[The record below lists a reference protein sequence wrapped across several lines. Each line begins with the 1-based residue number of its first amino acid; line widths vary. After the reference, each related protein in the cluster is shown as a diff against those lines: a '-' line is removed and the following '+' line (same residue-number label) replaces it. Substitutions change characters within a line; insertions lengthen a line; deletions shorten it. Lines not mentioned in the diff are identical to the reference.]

1 MEKFD
6 SARDFS
12 KETQKEE
19 RNQVA
24 ETIRAQR
31 REYFDNKE
39 TLQRNLQELLA
50 DAEAKKLQAGEVRT
64 NIESAEA
71 GIEKS
76 SQNFLRRLLE
86 RGKLKRLQTEL
97 GTAKVTEETLAEELE
112 ALESAKLEIEQ
123 SLQDRTALDS
133 ARQQLDSFYQ
143 KTETDWN
150 NYEDDRE
157 AGNVKNIMQERGAFM
172 VHAFIDPTLSASD
185 ENGLMRKELSWRD
198 KLDLLILEPTL
209 SASAVDVNHPK
220 TFAPVGVLLGDGQ
233 VLRASAQDIGSRSVD
248 QKNRT
253 FGGFMHAERIRGQID
268 ESLQQDKTQGG
279 WTEFVVSN
287 PKVSGL
293 FFRLDES
300 NKLDDLTFGSDATMP
315 DIVKTAQERNLPLFA
330 LQNGEFYSITP
341 EEALALSA
349 PKQTQVSEKVGLNTY
364 ERTITERPKLDLKKE
379 NLLTPTTATELPTEI
394 EDQKREAILER
405 LMTDSPFQ
413 LRRFPEAQQVASRA
427 EGRSL
432 YNLYQEG
439 STEEPAE
446 KKKTTIP
453 AYVAGNVDPIEV
465 TILKTVPGPTHLEHY
480 VELDDGKRAIWRESR
495 NPVSAQS
502 RFRAG
507 STYTQDRLI
516 NQGASLNVGLAYVRT
531 ERPNPKVTDIIEAAK
546 KEIEGMVVWVKKWE
560 ADGADLYAEQSKR
573 TIRNIASSLYGIAEE
588 ARSVGDNAIAEI
600 AESVANENFPLEE
613 YQTMLAQRV
622 SESGTFKVTREEL
635 LGQ

>member
-1 MEKFD
+1 
-6 SARDFS
+6 
-12 KETQKEE
+12 
-19 RNQVA
+19 
-24 ETIRAQR
+24 
-31 REYFDNKE
+31 
-39 TLQRNLQELLA
+39 
-50 DAEAKKLQAGEVRT
+50 
-64 NIESAEA
+64 
-71 GIEKS
+71 
-76 SQNFLRRLLE
+76 
-86 RGKLKRLQTEL
+86 
-97 GTAKVTEETLAEELE
+97 
-112 ALESAKLEIEQ
+112 
-123 SLQDRTALDS
+123 
-133 ARQQLDSFYQ
+133 
-143 KTETDWN
+143 
-150 NYEDDRE
+150 
-157 AGNVKNIMQERGAFM
+157 M
-172 VHAFIDPTLSASD
+172 VHTFINPTLSPSD
-185 ENGLMRKELSWRD
+185 ENGIMRKELSWRD

-209 SASAVDVNHPK
+209 SASAVDVNHQK

-233 VLRASAQDIGSRSVD
+233 VLRASARDIGSRSVD

-253 FGGFMHAERIRGQID
+253 FGGYGHSERIRGQID
-268 ESLQQDKTQGG
+268 ESLQPDNAQGG

-293 FFRLDES
+293 FFRLDEN

-341 EEALALSA
+341 EEALALSV

-364 ERTITERPKLDLKKE
+364 GRTITERPKLDLKKE

-432 YNLYQEG
+432 YNLYKEG
-439 STEEPAE
+439 NTEESAE

-453 AYVAGNVDPIEV
+453 AYVAGNVNPIEV
-465 TILKTVPGPTHLEHY
+465 TILKTVPSPTHLEHF

-495 NPVSAQS
+495 NPISAQS

-516 NQGASLNVGLAYVRT
+516 TQEASLNIWLAHVRT
-531 ERPNPKVTDIIEAAK
+531 EKDPKVADIIEAAK
-546 KEIEGMVVWVKKWE
+546 KEIEGLAVWVRKWE
-560 ADGADLYAEQSKR
+560 ADGADLYAEQSRKV
-573 TIRNIASSLYGIAEE
+573 IKNIASSLYGIAEE
-588 ARSVGDNAIAEI
+588 ARSVGDTAIAEI
-600 AESVANENFPLEE
+600 ADSVASEVFPLEE
-613 YQTMLAQRV
+613 YQTMLTQRV
-622 SESGTFKVTREEL
+622 SESGTFKITREEL